1 MKSKILGILTGI
13 ILIPSIGSSQTD
25 AADYL
30 TERYGDFG
38 VQYLSESFIRAA
50 MNFVDSTETISQI
63 GTDLRGAVFFME
75 SMDKPSM
82 SSLSMG
88 IRDCSGDFEYE
99 ELVSFSMSGQ
109 TSALYGEFN
118 GDDCTAIQLHS
129 YSKESE
135 QFIFLEVIG
144 AIDIAAL
151 MKLVGEGGAEDLGNN
166 LSDITNLLNLDF
178 D

>member
-1 MKSKILGILTGI
+1 MKSKILGILAGI
-13 ILIPSIGSSQTD
+13 ILIPSIGFSQTD

-38 VQYLSESFIRAA
+38 VQYMSESFIRAA
-50 MNFVDSTETISQI
+50 INFVDSTETISQI
-63 GTDLRGAVFFME
+63 GTDLREAVFFME
-75 SMDKPSM
+75 SMDRSSM
-82 SSLSMG
+82 NTLSKG
-88 IRDCSGDFEYE
+88 ILDCSEDFEYE

-109 TSALYGEFN
+109 TSALYGEYDR
-118 GDDCTAIQLHS
+118 DDCKAIQLHS

-144 AIDIAAL
+144 TIDIVGL
-151 MKLVGEGGAEDLGNN
+151 MKLVGEGGAQDLGNN